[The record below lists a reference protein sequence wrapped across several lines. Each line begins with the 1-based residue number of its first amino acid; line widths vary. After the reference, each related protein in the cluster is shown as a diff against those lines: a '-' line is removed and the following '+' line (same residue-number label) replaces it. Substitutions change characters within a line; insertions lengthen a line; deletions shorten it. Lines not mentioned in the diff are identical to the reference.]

1 MVAIKTFFA
10 ALALSGVASALPRPK
25 PDSAIGEEVAVSAP
39 FGVLLSD
46 TAELASQTAAE
57 AAATQASQGAPPV
70 EVASA
75 PEMTQAPSY
84 GGMSSDSYGSSY
96 NQPQQYQ
103 PPPPPPPSYTPPS
116 YGSGKS
122 SWSSGSNY
130 DDCVNQCIASFGN
143 PPAQYMPTA
152 TSGYGGDSGGKSN
165 GATHTVIVAPTQG
178 VLRYIPFAVNASVG
192 DTIKFM
198 WGANNHTVT
207 KGSAL
212 LPCNK
217 TAEGPFASG
226 IQLKDFVFTQVVND
240 TNPTYYYCAFPNHC
254 QKGMFGIINP
264 PSSAVAPTS
273 VGSMM
278 SSFIANNSDISAYAS
293 YTKDKTANN
302 DQAARWGTNIDMG
315 AMPEW
320 SHQYVAENVLY
331 TRNFLAS
338 NNEVLQGDGSIDLS
352 SAGSTP
358 LMIPQDIS
366 AALNNAAAPSASSAS
381 ASSSSSSAAPSQT
394 SKNGASSMTASR
406 VLVGAAVAFVTFFA
420 L

>member
-1 MVAIKTFFA
+1 MVAIKSFFA
-10 ALALSGVASALPRPK
+10 ALALSGVASALPRPR
-25 PDSAIGEEVAVSAP
+25 PDSAVGEEVAVSAP

-57 AAATQASQGAPPV
+57 AAATQGAPPV

-75 PEMTQAPSY
+75 PQMTQAPSY
-84 GGMSSDSYGSSY
+84 GGMSSNSNQYGGSSY

-103 PPPPPPPSYTPPS
+103 PPPPPSYTPPS

-122 SWSSGSNY
+122 SWGSGSSYN
-130 DDCVNQCIASFGN
+130 DCVDQCIASFGK

-152 TSGYGGDSGGKSN
+152 TSGYGGNSDGKSD

-226 IQLKDFVFTQVVND
+226 IQVKDFVFTQVVND

-278 SSFIANNSDISAYAS
+278 QSLIANNSDISAYAS
-293 YTKDKTANN
+293 YTKTQTANN

-315 AMPEW
+315 SMPEW
-320 SHQYVAENVLY
+320 SHQHVAENVLF

-338 NNEVLQGDGSIDLS
+338 NNEVLKADGSIDLS
-352 SAGSTP
+352 GAGSTP

-366 AALNNAAAPSASSAS
+366 AALNNAGAAPSASSAS
-381 ASSSSSSAAPSQT
+381 ASNSSSSSAAAAQT
-394 SKNGASSMTASR
+394 SKNGASSMTTSR